1 MSFARPILCIL
12 LPLAAC
18 STPQPSK
25 DARTDASASSAPEKF
40 DAKPAVAQA
49 AAPADHAACIY
60 ADGKEPAPGCPHGVA
75 EPDAPQHS
83 DGHFGAPFQ
92 LAQAVPLADA
102 IGKAAVEPVLV
113 KGTVD
118 AVCQKKGCWMVI
130 RDGAESA
137 RVLMK
142 DHGFAVPM
150 DSRGKTALV
159 EGTLQPRTFSE
170 AQVKHI
176 AQDAGEN
183 PAGVSG
189 ERREWVL
196 SASGVKIEPQT

>member
-1 MSFARPILCIL
+1 MSFDRSVLCL
-12 LPLAAC
+12 LFPLVAC
-18 STPQPSK
+18 SSTVEPKPT
-25 DARTDASASSAPEKF
+25 ARTDASANAQKF
-40 DAKPAVAQA
+40 DTKPATQTAQA
-49 AAPADHAACIY
+49 NDHTACIY
-60 ADGKEPAPGCPHGVA
+60 ADGSEPAPGCPHGGA
-75 EPDAPQHS
+75 EPDAPSQS

-92 LAQAVPLADA
+92 LAQAMPLADA
-102 IGKAAVEPVLV
+102 ISKAAAEPVLV

-159 EGTLQPRTFSE
+159 EGTLQPRTFTE

-183 PAGVSG
+183 PAKVTG